1 MNAENKPAKTV
12 SIGFHRDDG
21 DFQLLATL
29 NNNDDLLSDIDF
41 DELVVSI
48 ISRLKLR
55 LHIEQEIVALHRQDA
70 PDYVDLET
78 GLGDV
83 EQPLPVSTGGPVRYF
98 LGTIKEV
105 NGGMEYGDKYLF
117 KTAGDPG
124 EYAEGVAKTWRG
136 DEDAELDEDDCG
148 YWSSDTFIKNQGYV
162 EIPEFEFQV
171 MARHLAVL

>member
-55 LHIEQEIVALHRQDA
+55 PHIEEEIVALHRQDA

-78 GLGDV
+78 WARGRRATPAC
-83 EQPLPVSTGGPVRYF
+83 QYGGP
-98 LGTIKEV
+98 GT
-105 NGGMEYGDKYLF
+105 LF
-117 KTAGDPG
+117 P
-124 EYAEGVAKTWRG
+124 
-136 DEDAELDEDDCG
+136 
-148 YWSSDTFIKNQGYV
+148 
-162 EIPEFEFQV
+162 
-171 MARHLAVL
+171 RHD